1 VKLLVGVLLL
11 VAAFAA
17 AAIWQR
23 NWRAEAEA
31 RRELARTSD
40 GRSSPRPKAAAE
52 EGWGRVIIG
61 RPSGADPVA
70 PSSEPLPRADAS
82 ASPLPAPSPAAPPA
96 GETRQSTD
104 PASGESP
111 AVPAGEARIV
121 VQHGESLSSLCQTHY
136 GTRRPE
142 VVQALAAYNH
152 LKDPDRVREG
162 QVVVMPPIER
172 LIVKNR

>member
-11 VAAFAA
+11 IAAFAA
-17 AAIWQR
+17 AAIWQW

-40 GRSSPRPKAAAE
+40 DRSSPRSNVAAE

-70 PSSEPLPRADAS
+70 PSSEPLARADTS
-82 ASPLPAPSPAAPPA
+82 ASPLDAQTPATRPASTPQQPTDTASGDSPAA
-96 GETRQSTD
+96 
-104 PASGESP
+104 
-111 AVPAGEARIV
+111 PAGEARVV

-136 GTRRPE
+136 GTRRLE
-142 VVQALAAYNH
+142 LVQALAAYNH